1 MSLQVYRD
9 KILEKVVG
17 PWLDR
22 GDKFVLEED
31 GDSGHG
37 GGNSKGGRLNI
48 VKEWKQAHG
57 LKHFFNTPGSPDL
70 SLIENYWRAVKQ
82 YIRANLK
89 IGADIMELAL
99 EGWRRISQPQINQLV
114 DSMVRRMEDVLASEG
129 RMTGW

>member
-1 MSLQVYRD
+1 MKY
-9 KILEKVVG
+9 
-17 PWLDR
+17 
-22 GDKFVLEED
+22 
-31 GDSGHG
+31 
-37 GGNSKGGRLNI
+37 
-48 VKEWKQAHG
+48 
-57 LKHFFNTPGSPDL
+57 FFNTPGSPDL
-70 SLIENYWRAVKQ
+70 SPIENCWRAVKQ